1 MKQFIKEDRAT
12 WRYFW
17 AHWFAVQMVAIT
29 VGAWKFKYL
38 FHDWYK
44 PWLKMFGVKYSKIQQ
59 YHRHHSKHHPEW
71 LLSRLEKMDLRRES
85 AYDLFDKFNW
95 EEMLIDW
102 QASKYTKEACPRGAA
117 KELENYLAF
126 IRKNPKYSKLT
137 KYHFIAA
144 VKYYCIPI
152 IHKYRFKD

>member
-12 WRYFW
+12 WKYFW

-44 PWLKMFGVKYSKIQQ
+44 PWWKMFGVKYHKIQQ
-59 YHRHHSKHHPEW
+59 YHRYHSNHHPEW

-85 AYDLFDKFNW
+85 PYNLFDKFNW

-117 KELENYLAF
+117 KELEHYLAF
-126 IRKNPKYSKLT
+126 IRKNPKYSKET
-137 KYHFIAA
+137 KQYFVQA
-144 VKYYCIPI
+144 VKYYCIPV
-152 IHKYRFKD
+152 IHKYNFRD

>member
-1 MKQFIKEDRAT
+1 MKQFVKEDRAT

-95 EEMLIDW
+95 EEMLMHKT
-102 QASKYTKEACPRGAA
+102 ASPFKPKDGDNNYDKKYCESKEQVS
-117 KELENYLAF
+117 E
-126 IRKNPKYSKLT
+126 ST
-137 KYHFIAA
+137 IAR
-144 VKYYCIPI
+144 Y
-152 IHKYRFKD
+152 KDYMNDEEYA